1 MTAPLI
7 LHPALDEAATS
18 SVPAAAR
25 EGLAAT
31 RLRCTLVTD
40 DSAGPGCGHTL
51 GGLPCVNQAP
61 HAGHGRGC
69 VHHSESGVPD
79 RHDYG
84 DDE

>member
-1 MTAPLI
+1 MTAPPI
-7 LHPALDEAATS
+7 LHLALDEAAAREE
-18 SVPAAAR
+18 VAAAR
-25 EGLAAT
+25 A

-40 DSAGPGCGHTL
+40 DGAGAGCGHTL

-61 HAGHGRGC
+61 HAGRGRGC

>member
-1 MTAPLI
+1 MTAPPI
-7 LHPALDEAATS
+7 LHPELDEAATREDL
-18 SVPAAAR
+18 AAAR
-25 EGLAAT
+25 
-31 RLRCTLVTD
+31 LRSTLMTD

-61 HAGHGRGC
+61 HAGRGRGC

>member
-1 MTAPLI
+1 MTAPPI
-7 LHPALDEAATS
+7 LHPALDEAA
-18 SVPAAAR
+18 AR
-25 EGLAAT
+25 EELATAQAQ
-31 RLRCTLVTD
+31 LGSTLVTD
-40 DSAGPGCGHTL
+40 DGAGPGCGHTL
-51 GGLPCVNQAP
+51 GGLPCVNHAA